1 MQVATDLNEWPA
13 SYSLWKYDFRGRI
26 WISFSENFRTG
37 HLICCCWQINQTITS
52 TPHTIFC
59 CSLGARLI
67 STRLLEKFFR
77 GVVIRSIPILVTVR
91 DSLPSSTLHDTT
103 ALYTTSSTACQSKE
117 YWTICVCE
125 YGGLSTRQSLGSG
138 EEHRQN
144 VKLEIAILYQLKS
157 RSCKKGKFGY
167 VN

>member
-77 GVVIRSIPILVTVR
+77 GVVIRSIPPLVALSAIR
-91 DSLPSSTLHDTT
+91 FLRLH
-103 ALYTTSSTACQSKE
+103 YTTRPLCIQLAAPRANQKSIGQFACASTA
-117 YWTICVCE
+117 
-125 YGGLSTRQSLGSG
+125 GLVHDNHLEVEKNIDKTW
-138 EEHRQN
+138 N
-144 VKLEIAILYQLKS
+144 WKLPY
-157 RSCKKGKFGY
+157 CT
-167 VN
+167 N